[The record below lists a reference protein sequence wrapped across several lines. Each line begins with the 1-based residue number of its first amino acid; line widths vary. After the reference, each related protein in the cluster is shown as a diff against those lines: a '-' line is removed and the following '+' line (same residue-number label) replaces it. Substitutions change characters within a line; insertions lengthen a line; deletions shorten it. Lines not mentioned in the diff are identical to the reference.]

1 MSQDKAPSPDGF
13 TGHFFKF
20 CWTLIRSD
28 IMAAIDSIYNCR
40 SQDLNLLNKANIVL
54 IPEKEGVESIGDY
67 RSISLI
73 HGIAKILT
81 KVLALRLAPLINDLI
96 SPCQSAFIK
105 RRNIHDNFL
114 YVRNLTLRFHRTK
127 TPSLLLKLD
136 ISKAFDLVH
145 WELPHLAHAA

>member
-1 MSQDKAPSPDGF
+1 MSQDKAPGPDGF

-81 KVLALRLAPLINDLI
+81 KVLALLQRRAVRLA
-96 SPCQSAFIK
+96 AT
-105 RRNIHDNFL
+105 RRRRRHGRL
-114 YVRNLTLRFHRTK
+114 RPPGPRAAPGEQLLGRQRALPSGKGLTL
-127 TPSLLLKLD
+127 
-136 ISKAFDLVH
+136 
-145 WELPHLAHAA
+145 PHGL